1 MIIDSLLDTAL
12 ENSFAADLRQALDY
26 LRRTDLEA
34 LPPGRHDI
42 DGDRLFALLQDYTTR
57 SPDRCVWEAHRRHID
72 VQYVVHGMERM
83 GYLPLANARER
94 EPYDPERDVAFF
106 DPGTDYVTV
115 PAGMFVVFMPSDVH
129 SPSVAAGAPSAVR
142 KVVVKVRYAPAFGTM
157 SI

>member
-34 LPPGRHDI
+34 LPPGRHEI
-42 DGDRLFALLQDYTTR
+42 DGDHLFALLQDYTTR
-57 SPDRCVWEAHRRHID
+57 SPDQCVWEAHRRHID
-72 VQYVVHGMERM
+72 VQYVVHGVERIRSRAP
-83 GYLPLANARER
+83 GRAN
-94 EPYDPERDVAFF
+94 PERDVAFF

-115 PAGMFVVFMPSDVH
+115 RAGMFAVFMPPDVH
-129 SPSVAAGAPSAVR
+129 SPPVAAGAPSAVLN
-142 KVVVKVRYAPAFGTM
+142 VVVKVRYAPAFGTM